1 MKRVKR
7 LVVVLCFL
15 LCIYE
20 YAQGKTEFRI
30 MDESAEE
37 HELRLITEKNPQYEA
52 ASDLNLQET
61 VDNTGNDEWIR
72 EHVEGVSFWP
82 GVTQEDVIRIAE
94 LKNLRYLSIA
104 ISSDDIDLSQLS
116 SLTQLRELSIYFVG
130 LVDDVDLSFIKNLH
144 DLENIYIGKNTG
156 DLDLSM
162 FADLENLRSLSVGYL
177 TDVDLRYLKK
187 CTRLREIRI
196 IGEFIR
202 NVESLS
208 QLVQLE
214 SLYLSDNKWYGDAE
228 KPSMDLSALTGLSE
242 LRSLYL
248 IDIKITDVEP
258 LAELHDLKS
267 ITLAGT
273 DVEDVKA
280 LRNLENLTDLYI
292 FGNRNKEVK
301 EQAEMYMK
309 HVESVVVEE
318 GIPPNI

>member
-1 MKRVKR
+1 
-7 LVVVLCFL
+7 
-15 LCIYE
+15 
-20 YAQGKTEFRI
+20 

-37 HELRLITEKNPQYEA
+37 QELRLITEKNQQYEPT
-52 ASDLNLQET
+52 SGLNFQEMAE
-61 VDNTGNDEWIR
+61 NTGNDEWIR
-72 EHVEGVSFWP
+72 EHVEGISFWP
-82 GVTQEDVIRIAE
+82 DVTQEDVIRIAE

-104 ISSDDIDLSQLS
+104 ISGDDDIDLSQLS
-116 SLTQLRELSIYFVG
+116 SLTQLRELSIFFVG
-130 LVDDVDLSFIKNLH
+130 FVDDVDLSFIKNLQ
-144 DLENIYIGKNTG
+144 DLENIYIDKNTG
-156 DLDLSM
+156 NLDLSM
-162 FADLENLRSLSVGYL
+162 FAELENLRSLSVGYL

-196 IGEFIR
+196 IGESIR

-208 QLVQLE
+208 HLAQLE

>member
-1 MKRVKR
+1 
-7 LVVVLCFL
+7 
-15 LCIYE
+15 
-20 YAQGKTEFRI
+20 

-37 HELRLITEKNPQYEA
+37 QELRLITEKNQQYEPT
-52 ASDLNLQET
+52 SGLNFQEMAE
-61 VDNTGNDEWIR
+61 NTGNDEWIR
-72 EHVEGVSFWP
+72 EHVEGISFWP
-82 GVTQEDVIRIAE
+82 DVTQEDVIRIAE

-104 ISSDDIDLSQLS
+104 ISGDDIDLSQLS

-130 LVDDVDLSFIKNLH
+130 LVDDVDLSFIKNLQ

-177 TDVDLRYLKK
+177 TDVDLQYLKK
-187 CTRLREIRI
+187 CTRLREICI

-214 SLYLSDNKWYGDAE
+214 SLYLSDNKRYGDAE

-248 IDIKITDVEP
+248 INIKITDVEP
-258 LAELHDLKS
+258 LAELHDLKF
-267 ITLAGT
+267 IMLAGT

-280 LRNLENLTDLYI
+280 LRNLENLTDLHIY
-292 FGNRNKEVK
+292 GNKNKDVK

-309 HVESVVVEE
+309 HVESVIVEE